1 MGILYHIN
9 QIPPP
14 LGEHENTFPVHSV
27 DCWTFVSDPSIF
39 PEGRHH
45 TEPQLI
51 PSLETMW
58 DPHIPLPLMEGNW
71 ATP

>member
-1 MGILYHIN
+1 MRLLSLYIREIAGHLY
-9 QIPPP
+9 QTP
-14 LGEHENTFPVHSV
+14 LF
-27 DCWTFVSDPSIF
+27 F

-58 DPHIPLPLMEGNW
+58 DPHIPLPLIEGNW